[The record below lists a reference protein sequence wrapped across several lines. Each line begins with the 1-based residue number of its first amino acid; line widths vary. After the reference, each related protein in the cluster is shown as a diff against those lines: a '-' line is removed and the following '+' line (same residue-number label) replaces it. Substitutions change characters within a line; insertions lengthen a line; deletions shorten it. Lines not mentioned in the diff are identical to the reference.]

1 MIYYS
6 NYIPDYIR
14 GKADIFSYAIE
25 FLEKCM
31 EEKRETTSKGFIHNV
46 KKYADKPLKNPISQY
61 YYIGNEDAVTFIYDY
76 FDGSD
81 YGLTEFTIKQVYNV
95 IEEEFDYLLQELRK
109 RGEI

>member
-1 MIYYS
+1 MTDYS
-6 NYIPDYIR
+6 NCMPDYIR

-31 EEKRETTSKGFIHNV
+31 EEKRETSSKEFIRDVKGYANTSLTVPMN
-46 KKYADKPLKNPISQY
+46 QY
-61 YYIGNEDAVTFIYDY
+61 YHIGNEDAVTFIYDY